1 MVVAASILFV
11 TRILVT
17 TGNINANMEMPRGSP
32 VALTVNFIL
41 EKIRLGQFAG
51 GHRLIEGDLAAEL
64 DVGRGSIREALR
76 ILAGDGVVEL
86 IPHKGASV
94 KRLNE
99 GDLIQIYEALTG
111 MHWAA
116 VRICAKRSDEQE
128 IREGITF
135 SYKRLAQV
143 RIAEDHLSWF
153 LALGEY
159 HRETYRLSGNAI
171 LNREQDRMRNV
182 HFHRE
187 LTRYISIEN
196 WDKYLFIYQRLSDAI
211 LAGDFKK
218 AGTIIADH
226 LDHIVELLRQ
236 SEKPAIFR

>member
-1 MVVAASILFV
+1 MV
-11 TRILVT
+11 
-17 TGNINANMEMPRGSP
+17 EMPLGSP
-32 VALTVNFIL
+32 VALAVNFLL
-41 EKIRLGQFAG
+41 EKIRQGEFAG
-51 GHRLIEGDLAAEL
+51 GHRLVEGDLAAEL
-64 DVGRGSIREALR
+64 DVSRGSIREALR

-99 GDLIQIYEALTG
+99 GELIQIYEALTG

-128 IREGITF
+128 IQECIGA
-135 SYKRLAQV
+135 SLKRLSQV
-143 RIAEDHLSWF
+143 RMAEDHLSWF

-159 HRETYRLSGNAI
+159 HRETYRLSGNPI
-171 LNREQDRMRNV
+171 LKREQDRMHNV

-187 LTRYISIEN
+187 LTRYIKVGN
-196 WDKYLFIYQRLSDAI
+196 WDKYLSVYQRLTDAI
-211 LAGDFKK
+211 RTGDVKK
-218 AGTIIADH
+218 SGNIIADH

-236 SEKPAIFR
+236 TEKPAIFR